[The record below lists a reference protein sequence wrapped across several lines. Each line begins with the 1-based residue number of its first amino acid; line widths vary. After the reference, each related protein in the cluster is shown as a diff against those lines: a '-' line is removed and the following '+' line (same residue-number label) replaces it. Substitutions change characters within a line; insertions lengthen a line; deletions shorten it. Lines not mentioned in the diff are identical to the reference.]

1 MATSPHIA
9 LELLNKA
16 HPAETASAI
25 FTEKVL
31 HKPLHLR
38 PTSPDPNSQDARA
51 HRRLQRLRK
60 LQKARRRQRPKPLS
74 AKEKRI
80 MGIYEIS
87 KEARKYEIYVP
98 LYRMW
103 LEYIWKILGMAKG
116 KNNWITPQGAGAMI
130 ASADFHGAKLM
141 VVRSKCVS
149 LVGLKGIV
157 VRDTK
162 FTFQIITEGN
172 ELKSMPKPSVG
183 AKQKLKVL

>member
-1 MATSPHIA
+1 MAAPAHIA

-25 FTEKVL
+25 FAEKVL

-60 LQKARRRQRPKPLS
+60 EQKARRRQRPKPLS
-74 AKEKRI
+74 AKERRI
-80 MGIYEIS
+80 TGIYEIP
-87 KEARKYEIYVP
+87 KEAQKYEIYVP

-103 LEYIWKILGMAKG
+103 LEYVWEILGMVKG

-130 ASADFHGAKLM
+130 VSADFHGAKLM

-162 FTFQIITEGN
+162 FTFQIIAERN
-172 ELKSMPKPSVG
+172 ELKSESRPP
-183 AKQKLKVL
+183 VLAE